1 MGRLFG
7 WEGERERKV
16 VGSDYFLSEL
26 TKIQSSQNGRK
37 LERKRG
43 TCVLDKITLPYLSID
58 FSFCFLLFFHFF
70 LFAQYVHISFVFCF
84 CFFFFFFFG
93 CSSQIFCLSFFSFF
107 GILLEFFL
115 FYK

>member
-37 LERKRG
+37 LERKGG

-84 CFFFFFFFG
+84 CFFFFFLGAHLKFFV
-93 CSSQIFCLSFFSFF
+93 FL
-107 GILLEFFL
+107 FFL
-115 FYK
+115 FLGSFWNFSYFINK

>member
-37 LERKRG
+37 LERKGG

-84 CFFFFFFFG
+84 LCFFFFFFGAHLKF
-93 CSSQIFCLSFFSFF
+93 FFFLFFSFF

>member
-37 LERKRG
+37 LERKGG

-93 CSSQIFCLSFFSFF
+93 CSSQIFCLSFFFFFRDPF
-107 GILLEFFL
+107 GIFL
-115 FYK
+115 IL